1 MSCGNNKA
9 LDDLK
14 AKQAELDGLLAGGK
28 DQLSAMQSKLTA
40 MKADLDTFKPTLPAI
55 ESLQSKINELSG
67 TDNPIDVT
75 SKIAELKAKFEGAVP
90 DLDSILG
97 NLGLDEES
105 LVAKL
110 GLPAGT
116 TSDSLITSAKA
127 DICALVPNFEVKDDG
142 TVKEEP
148 SEPKVPEEPPVAPE
162 PTPVIVKDVYEL
174 NRTLLSQSLRNSVKY
189 IASGSEV
196 GNVFS
201 GFGSKKKNQLFY
213 NSTWEELFVEVIEAA
228 GGDYNTYK
236 KHSRTKEELRLA
248 QKTLSAK
255 YPDATWDFIKKGQIC
270 RETYGILVKANP
282 KIYGDALDFTTS
294 CNEYLA
300 RQKAI
305 LATKEV

>member
-28 DQLSAMQSKLTA
+28 DQLAAMQSKLTA
-40 MKADLDTFKPTLPAI
+40 MKADLDTFKPTLPAV
-55 ESLQSKINELSG
+55 ESLQDKINELAG
-67 TDNPIDVT
+67 TTNPIDVT
-75 SKIAELKAKFEGAVP
+75 SKIAELKAKFGAAVP
-90 DLDSILG
+90 ELDSILG
-97 NLGLDEES
+97 NLGLDETS

-116 TSDSLITSAKA
+116 TSDSLITSAKS
-127 DICALVPNFEVKDDG
+127 DICALVPNMELKDDG

-162 PTPVIVKDVYEL
+162 LTAVIVKDLEEL
-174 NRTLLSQSLRNSVKY
+174 NRKLLSQSMRDGRKSIQSSTKF
-189 IASGSEV
+189 A
-196 GNVFS
+196 FS
-201 GFGSKKKNQLFY
+201 RFISKKKNKLFY
-213 NSTWEELFVEVIEAA
+213 DSTWEELFVEVIEAA